1 MMVSVAERR
10 AAMDESTGVVDDV
23 AHSRL
28 VYEERGALA
37 ELVYRR
43 SGDRLIL
50 VHTGVPEELGGRGI
64 GGQLVRRAVEWAATD
79 GLIVVPRCPFARKWL
94 QDHPDVAR
102 TVSIDWMPPPES
114 S

>member
-1 MMVSVAERR
+1 MMVPAAKRR
-10 AAMDESTGVVDDV
+10 AAMDGSDGVIDDI

-28 VYEERGALA
+28 VYEEGGALA

-43 SGDRLIL
+43 TGDGLIL

-64 GGQLVRRAVEWAATD
+64 GGRLVRRAVEWATSD
-79 GLIVVPRCPFARKWL
+79 GLTVVPWCPYARKWL

-102 TVSIDWMPPPES
+102 TVSIDWTPSPGS

>member
-1 MMVSVAERR
+1 
-10 AAMDESTGVVDDV
+10 MDESNGVVDDV

-28 VYEERGALA
+28 VHEEGGALA

-43 SGDRLIL
+43 TGDRLIL

-64 GGQLVRRAVEWAATD
+64 GGQLVRRAAEWAATD
-79 GLIVVPRCPFARKWL
+79 GLTVVPWCPFARKWL

-102 TVSIDWMPPPES
+102 TVSIDWTPPPEPS
-114 S
+114 